1 MVWTLLSGGFKH
13 SFLCVSI
20 FIFLRLHFPPQD
32 LPQMYSKCSRCVA
45 NAFATRLPRVS
56 PASVPILPAGSPAY
70 SLVLNVASPP
80 PHARI
85 IGRRGR
91 HGSTVRS
98 RAGHHIITQ
107 LDSHHHHRPA
117 PFRPQ
122 PRTPSPRLT
131 HSRHKREMSLG
142 GVPGTRRTEWM
153 RSTAE
158 ALLTACR
165 RFWERAGYIPLSLG
179 QSAPTAS
186 ITNVRS
192 GANCWFPSFP
202 CPPRS
207 VQSPRARATPCVAC
221 PTSAPNTTPTPRTT
235 SPSAAQGENMQI
247 VSGGEISGVTGM
259 SCSSPI
265 FASVSAASRCSRFP
279 RARSSS

>member
-13 SFLCVSI
+13 SFLYAW
-20 FIFLRLHFPPQD
+20 Q
-32 LPQMYSKCSRCVA
+32 

-70 SLVLNVASPP
+70 SLVLNVTSPP

-85 IGRRGR
+85 IGRHGR

-117 PFRPQ
+117 PFRLQ
-122 PRTPSPRLT
+122 PRTPSPQLT
-131 HSRHKREMSLG
+131 HSRRKREMSLG

-153 RSTAE
+153 CSTAE
-158 ALLTACR
+158 PLLTACR
-165 RFWERAGYIPLSLG
+165 RFWKRAGYIPLSLG

-192 GANCWFPSFP
+192 GANCWFPLFP

-207 VQSPRARATPCVAC
+207 VQSPRARATLC
-221 PTSAPNTTPTPRTT
+221 
-235 SPSAAQGENMQI
+235 GENMQI
-247 VSGGEISGVTGM
+247 VSGREISGVTGM
-259 SCSSPI
+259 SCSLPI

-279 RARSSS
+279 RARSSSVRR